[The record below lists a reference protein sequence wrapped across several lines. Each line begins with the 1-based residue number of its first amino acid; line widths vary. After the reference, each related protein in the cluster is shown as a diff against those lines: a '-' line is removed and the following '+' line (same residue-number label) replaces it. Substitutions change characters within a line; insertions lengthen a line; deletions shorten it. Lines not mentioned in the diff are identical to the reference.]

1 MSEIIVYDKA
11 KYHYEGDFPN
21 DLSLKQAY
29 VHTGMF
35 LGWLIDHQLL
45 SKEFETEMELD
56 IQKFI
61 QREITGAEI
70 YRNADGVLADDMLNE
85 EANQFA
91 MEYFDFENGLFLDDY
106 EEAFSELDSLYEVE
120 DSWGNYSKIKAVI
133 DRRYMEWKHTFEKGS
148 EGT

>member
-1 MSEIIVYDKA
+1 MPERIVYDKA
-11 KYHYEGDFPN
+11 KYHYEGVFPN
-21 DLSLKQAY
+21 HLSFKQAY

-35 LGWLIDHQLL
+35 LGWLIEHQLL
-45 SKEFETEMELD
+45 SREFEAEMEID

-91 MEYFDFENGLFLDDY
+91 MEYFDFDNGLFLEDY
-106 EEAFSELDSLYEVE
+106 EEAFSEVDSLYEVE
-120 DSWGNYSKIKAVI
+120 DSWENYSKIKAVI
-133 DRRYMEWKHTFEKGS
+133 DGRYMEWKHKN
-148 EGT
+148 